1 MATAM
6 VTVATTVTGA
16 GAGKYILGWL
26 SHQSEGTELRSL
38 PGRAISCH
46 QQPESADALV
56 SLSSESKLSVLP
68 TVMDPV

>member
-6 VTVATTVTGA
+6 VVLTTMVTGA

-26 SHQSEGTELRSL
+26 SHQSEGSEFWSL

-46 QQPESADALV
+46 RQPESADALV